1 MAMAMAAGGCLCS
14 TSASC
19 VLLQQQPQ
27 KSGIRSRGQAQ
38 GNFVAWSGR
47 IQGPVPCS
55 SSLLQRSTVQS
66 ERRAGR
72 VVICHVATK
81 IGDAQSS
88 EGKETEIGPGSKIRV
103 KESLVVYHVGKL
115 PNLNLQ
121 GLEGEVKEHIVE
133 WKGKTV
139 SATFP
144 YKVQFFKEV
153 DGKQVKFFA
162 HLRDD
167 EFEVIQ

>member
-1 MAMAMAAGGCLCS
+1 M
-14 TSASC
+14 
-19 VLLQQQPQ
+19 
-27 KSGIRSRGQAQ
+27 
-38 GNFVAWSGR
+38 
-47 IQGPVPCS
+47 
-55 SSLLQRSTVQS
+55 
-66 ERRAGR
+66 
-72 VVICHVATK
+72 VICHVATK